1 MLRWGDTMVN
11 ISLWVVL
18 CSMTTVALVCAQL
31 WIQWRKLHA
40 KLGGSVQELNRHIVR
55 LGQGDFSCAIAV
67 SPQAGHSIMAG
78 LSRTQIKL
86 STIDAQRKDAENR
99 SQRLTQL
106 YAALSQCN
114 QAIVRCNSERELFG
128 KVCELVV
135 SHGGMKMAWIGA
147 LSPDSQQLKPV
158 AAYGAG
164 IEYLQGLQISVN
176 AHEASSRGPT
186 GTAFREHRPVWCQDF
201 QHDPTTAPWHARGAR
216 FGWGSGA
223 ALPLQRARGNAMVMT
238 LYAEAPNAFDKDAR
252 ALLLEMALDIDYAV
266 TVFEHKELHKQAQE
280 RIQYLGRFDALTGL
294 PNRTEWEDQASHA
307 IALARRRPVPL
318 TVMFLDLDHFKDI
331 NDSLG
336 HSAGDALLIEV
347 ASRLRLALRREDTVS
362 RFGGDEFVF
371 LLRGLDATA
380 ASKVAQH
387 LLDVIA
393 APFLIE
399 HCELNVTGSIGI
411 SMFPGD
417 GGDVSTLCKNADTA
431 MYRAKKNGRQDYCFF
446 TADMQERSA
455 RNLKIV
461 NALRHALDLDQLTL
475 HYQAQVS
482 LATGCIV
489 GVEALLRWNHPE
501 LGHVAP
507 AEFIPA
513 AEESGLIRPIGEWVL
528 RQAARHAN
536 IWRAKGL
543 PPFVLA
549 VNLSAVQFRHQDL
562 QNLVTKILAEEG
574 LPPESL
580 ELELTE
586 GVAMHDPQG
595 AIAIMNALHQRG
607 IRMSID
613 DFGTGYSSLSYLKK
627 FKVCKLKIDQSFVRD
642 ISSDAEDRAIVKAI
656 IQMAKNLGIQT
667 IAEGVETVEQLIF
680 LRDNGCV
687 EIQGYLVNK
696 PLPVDAFEAFF
707 RQHVATAHPFA
718 SDLQSA
724 TDPCLRA
731 MPSKRVRLL
740 KRAA

>member
-1 MLRWGDTMVN
+1 MIN

-18 CSMTTVALVCAQL
+18 CAITPMALVCAQL

-55 LGQGDFSCAIAV
+55 LGQGDFSCTIAV
-67 SPQAGHSIMAG
+67 SPKADRSILAG
-78 LSRTQIKL
+78 LSQTQIKL
-86 STIDAQRKDAENR
+86 STIDAQRKDAESR
-99 SQRLTQL
+99 TQRLTQL

-114 QAIVRCNSERELFG
+114 QAIVRCSNEMELFG

-147 LSPDSQQLKPV
+147 LNPESQQLKPV

-164 IEYLQGLQISVN
+164 IEYLQGLQISVDVN
-176 AHEASSRGPT
+176 EASSHGPT
-186 GTAFREHRPVWCQDF
+186 GTAFRENRPVWCQDF
-201 QHDPTTAPWHARGAR
+201 QHDPTTAPWHARGAK

-223 ALPLQRARGNAMVMT
+223 ALPLQRARGSTMVMT
-238 LYAEAPNAFDKDAR
+238 MYAETPNAFDKDAR
-252 ALLLEMALDIDYAV
+252 ALLLEMAQDIDYAV
-266 TVFEHKELHKQAQE
+266 TVFEHKELHRQAQE

-294 PNRTEWEDQASHA
+294 PNRTELEDQASHA

-371 LLRGLDATA
+371 LLRGLDTSA

-387 LLDVIA
+387 LLDVIS

-399 HCELNVTGSIGI
+399 HCELSVTGSIGI
-411 SMFPGD
+411 SMFPVD

-446 TADMQERSA
+446 TAEMQERSA
-455 RNLKIV
+455 RSLKIV
-461 NALRHALDLDQLTL
+461 NALRHALDHNQLSL
-475 HYQAQVS
+475 NYQAQVS

-501 LGHVAP
+501 LGNVSP

-513 AEESGLIRPIGEWVL
+513 AEESGLIVSIGEWVL

-543 PPFVLA
+543 PPIVLA
-549 VNLSAVQFRHQDL
+549 VNLSAVQFRHHDL

-586 GVAMHDPQG
+586 GVAMHDPQS
-595 AIAIMNALHQRG
+595 AIEIMNDLHQRG

-642 ISSDAEDRAIVKAI
+642 IDTDAEDRAIVKAI
-656 IQMAKNLGIQT
+656 IQMAGNLGIHT
-667 IAEGVETVEQLIF
+667 IAEGVETAEQLAF
-680 LRDNGCV
+680 LRENGCI

-696 PLPVDAFEAFF
+696 PLPADAFEAFVRRNVGNSDAF
-707 RQHVATAHPFA
+707 FAEKQPAT
-718 SDLQSA
+718 SS
-724 TDPCLRA
+724 
-731 MPSKRVRLL
+731 RLL
-740 KRAA
+740 PTQPKQIRMLEREIEDYF